1 MPEIIDLSE
10 SDCQNSDS
18 FGSIDGKEEIDNFG
32 VKMRDISAD
41 VDTDI
46 SIVELSNDEDFG
58 SQTSKDEIDKNK
70 ASNSKGNVESHSKMS
85 KDKNETSFNNAE
97 HQSKTSKNDLQ
108 EVVLATK
115 KSQDIRN
122 FFFKMNGEAKKR
134 NHEIDETDSPPVI
147 KKANLEIDESDEII
161 VLTNGFHVN
170 VESLDFPSEKQSKL
184 TEKQSES
191 SEKQSKLTEKQ
202 SESAEKQSKLTE
214 KQSSTTEKQTVSAPK
229 AVDVCKGR
237 KVSIC
242 LRRLEEEE
250 SEHFSETLREEL
262 EKLKLAKKT
271 EGQEYEVEAVIDY
284 AWCKESVKHLS
295 LFESFDTK

>member
-1 MPEIIDLSE
+1 MPEIIDLGE

-18 FGSIDGKEEIDNFG
+18 FGSIDGKEEIENFG
-32 VKMRDISAD
+32 VKIRDISAD
-41 VDTDI
+41 VDNDI

-58 SQTSKDEIDKNK
+58 SQTSKDENK
-70 ASNSKGNVESHSKMS
+70 TSKGNVESHSKMS
-85 KDKNETSFNNAE
+85 KDETE
-97 HQSKTSKNDLQ
+97 TSKNKDNKPNDKPD
-108 EVVLATK
+108 VVSATK
-115 KSQDIRN
+115 KCQDIRN

-147 KKANLEIDESDEII
+147 KKANLEIDQSDEII

-170 VESLDFPSEKQSKL
+170 VESLDSSSAKQSESAEKQSNTTENQSKLTEEQSKLTEKQSKL
-184 TEKQSES
+184 TEKQS
-191 SEKQSKLTEKQ
+191 KLTEKQ
-202 SESAEKQSKLTE
+202 S
-214 KQSSTTEKQTVSAPK
+214 VSAPK
-229 AVDVCKGR
+229 TVDVCKGR

-242 LRRLEEEE
+242 LRRLEDEE
-250 SEHFSETLREEL
+250 SEHFSEALREEL

-284 AWCKESVKHLS
+284 AWCKESVKHSS

>member
-1 MPEIIDLSE
+1 MPEIIDLGE

-18 FGSIDGKEEIDNFG
+18 FGSIDGKEEIENFG
-32 VKMRDISAD
+32 VKIRDISAD
-41 VDTDI
+41 VDNDI

-58 SQTSKDEIDKNK
+58 SQTSKDENK
-70 ASNSKGNVESHSKMS
+70 TSKGNVESHSKMS
-85 KDKNETSFNNAE
+85 KDENETS
-97 HQSKTSKNDLQ
+97 KNKDNKPNDKPD
-108 EVVLATK
+108 VVSATK
-115 KSQDIRN
+115 KCQDIRN

-147 KKANLEIDESDEII
+147 KKANLEIDQSDEII

-170 VESLDFPSEKQSKL
+170 VESLDSSSAKQSESAEKQSNTTEKQSKLTEEQSKLTEKQSKL
-184 TEKQSES
+184 TEKQS
-191 SEKQSKLTEKQ
+191 KLTEKQ
-202 SESAEKQSKLTE
+202 S
-214 KQSSTTEKQTVSAPK
+214 VSAPK
-229 AVDVCKGR
+229 TVDVCKGR

-242 LRRLEEEE
+242 LRRLEDEE
-250 SEHFSETLREEL
+250 SEHFSEALREEL

-284 AWCKESVKHLS
+284 AWCKESVKHSS

>member
-1 MPEIIDLSE
+1 MPEIIDLGE

-18 FGSIDGKEEIDNFG
+18 FGSIDGKEEIENFG
-32 VKMRDISAD
+32 VKIRDISAD
-41 VDTDI
+41 VDNDI

-58 SQTSKDEIDKNK
+58 SQTSKDENK
-70 ASNSKGNVESHSKMS
+70 TSKGNVESHSKMS
-85 KDKNETSFNNAE
+85 KDETE
-97 HQSKTSKNDLQ
+97 TSKNKDNKPNDKPD
-108 EVVLATK
+108 VVSATK
-115 KSQDIRN
+115 KCQDIRN

-147 KKANLEIDESDEII
+147 KKANLEIDQSDEII

-170 VESLDFPSEKQSKL
+170 VESLDSSSAKQSESAEKQSNTTEKQSKLTEEQSKLTEKQSKL
-184 TEKQSES
+184 TEKQS
-191 SEKQSKLTEKQ
+191 KLTEKQ
-202 SESAEKQSKLTE
+202 S
-214 KQSSTTEKQTVSAPK
+214 VSAPK
-229 AVDVCKGR
+229 TVDVCKGR

-242 LRRLEEEE
+242 LRRLEDEE
-250 SEHFSETLREEL
+250 SEHFSEALREEL

-284 AWCKESVKHLS
+284 AWCKESVKHSS